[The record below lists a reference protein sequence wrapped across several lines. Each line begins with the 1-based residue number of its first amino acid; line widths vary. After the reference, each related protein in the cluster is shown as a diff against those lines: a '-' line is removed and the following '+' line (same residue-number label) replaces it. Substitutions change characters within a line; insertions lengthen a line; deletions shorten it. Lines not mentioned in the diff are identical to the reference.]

1 MVHFNHFIT
10 EFNKLNSDIK
20 KVFFDFFA
28 NENPFLVVGEK
39 HWRPNIDIYNTNK
52 GVIVKIEL
60 AGIKQKNLSLIF
72 LENKLT
78 IKGERH
84 DYTVTEEVACQQIEI
99 PYGDFERNINIHPP
113 KDKQIDEDNIKAAY
127 KEGILYIYLPLKNAQ
142 KNEKKIKVK
151 IEDDK

>member
-60 AGIKQKNLSLIF
+60 AGIKQK
-72 LENKLT
+72 
-78 IKGERH
+78 
-84 DYTVTEEVACQQIEI
+84 
-99 PYGDFERNINIHPP
+99 DFYID
-113 KDKQIDEDNIKAAY
+113 KD
-127 KEGILYIYLPLKNAQ
+127 
-142 KNEKKIKVK
+142 
-151 IEDDK
+151 